1 MQLERL
7 LGTRIAVGNAEL
19 RFPLL
24 YGGLAFLPSGFPP
37 IEGALFYD
45 VGVAW
50 DDASTVKW
58 HRDSGDDPLNV
69 RTPSQTFG
77 AGARM
82 NLFRHHDPAGRLL
95 DSAGAVGIQ
104 GLLDPEPGSGL
115 LGGAGRRYDG
125 AAVGSGQA

>member
-24 YGGLAFLPSGFPP
+24 YGGLAFLPAGFPP

-58 HRDSGDDPLNV
+58 HRDAGDDPLNV

-82 NLFRHHDPAGRLL
+82 NVFGIMILRVDYSIPQERSAFKGYWTLSLGPAF
-95 DSAGAVGIQ
+95 
-104 GLLDPEPGSGL
+104 
-115 LGGAGRRYDG
+115 
-125 AAVGSGQA
+125 